1 MQPNACAIQKI
12 KGDMT
17 PGQQSGANE
26 GASARKQNDL
36 PPEIKEIIWP
46 ALQAGGLSGMSGIL
60 VGAFAGVIR
69 SSTPILFALASGIQ
83 WFTLGTT
90 FWASRGFILQAWGKE
105 KVTPQEKISAS
116 AVAGGIGG
124 TAGGLLRGRRNVIPG
139 AIMFAIF
146 GAAGQALYNVA
157 DARQSRQSRWVESG
171 EKPKNS
177 WLDSKW
183 SPLKVL
189 TDTEYED
196 MLQEKLLRVNAEIAL
211 IDENIEALRAQ
222 ERELAAKNASKEPG
236 SSTTE

>member
-1 MQPNACAIQKI
+1 MQPNACTIQKV
-12 KGDMT
+12 KEDMAQ
-17 PGQQSGANE
+17 GQQSGTN
-26 GASARKQNDL
+26 GGGSPRTQNDL

-46 ALQAGGLSGMSGIL
+46 ALQVGGLSGMSGIL

-69 SSTPILFALASGIQ
+69 SNTPILFALASGIQ

-90 FWASRGFILQAWGKE
+90 FWASRGFVIHAWGKE
-105 KVTPQEKISAS
+105 KVTPREKISAS
-116 AVAGGIGG
+116 AIAGGVGG

-139 AIMFAIF
+139 AIMFTIF
-146 GAAGQALYNVA
+146 GATGQALYNVA
-157 DARQSRQSRWVESG
+157 DARKSRLVESG

-183 SPLKVL
+183 SPVKVL
-189 TDTEYED
+189 TDTEYEN

-222 ERELAAKNASKEPG
+222 ERDMAAKNASNKPG
-236 SSTTE
+236 SSTSK